1 LKNIYLVWN
10 GRTSFLKY
18 LCISF
23 SNYHYKKNDFNIM
36 NFPIYFDNNATT
48 PCDPRVVD
56 TMVPFFTQ
64 NFGNAASR
72 NHSFGWAAEE
82 AVDYAREQI
91 AKLIGADPK
100 EIILTSGA
108 TEADNLAIKGVYE
121 MYATKGN
128 HIITT
133 TIEHKAVLDTCKH
146 LEKQGAAVTYLE
158 VGEDGMINLHDLEK
172 AITPK
177 TILLA
182 IMYANNEIGTINPM
196 REIAAIAKKHGILVM
211 SDAVQAV
218 GKIPVDVNK
227 DGIDL
232 MAFTAHKMY
241 GPKGVGALY
250 VRRKN
255 PRVKVTAQ
263 MDGGGHER
271 GMRSGTLNVP
281 GIVGFGKACEICMN
295 EMEADTSRILKL
307 RNKLETELLKVEES
321 YLNGH
326 TQNRL
331 PHVANISFKHVEG
344 EGLLMGINKHIALSS
359 GSACTSASLEPSY
372 VLKALGLGDD
382 LAHSSLRFGLSR
394 FTTEE
399 EIDFTVKAVSETVHK
414 LREMSPLWEMYKEGI
429 DLNAIE
435 WAAH

>member
-1 LKNIYLVWN
+1 
-10 GRTSFLKY
+10 
-18 LCISF
+18 
-23 SNYHYKKNDFNIM
+23 M

-48 PCDPRVVD
+48 PCDPRVVE
-56 TMVPFFTQ
+56 TMVPYFTQ

-72 NHSFGWAAEE
+72 NHSFGWTAEE
-82 AVDYAREQI
+82 AVDYAREQV

-100 EIILTSGA
+100 EIIFTSGA

-121 MYATKGN
+121 MYASKGN

-146 LEKQGAAVTYLE
+146 LEKQGAEVTYLE
-158 VGEDGMINLHDLEK
+158 VDDKGMINLHELEK

-177 TILLA
+177 TILVA
-182 IMYANNEIGTINPM
+182 IMYANNEIGTINPI
-196 REIAAIAKKHGILVM
+196 REISAIARKHGVLVM
-211 SDAVQAV
+211 TDAVQAV

-263 MDGGGHER
+263 IDGGGHER

-281 GIVGFGKACEICMN
+281 GIVGFGRACEICTQ
-295 EMEADTSRILKL
+295 EMASDTERIVKL
-307 RNKLETELLKVEES
+307 RDKLENALLQVEES

-326 TQNRL
+326 QTNRL
-331 PHVANISFKHVEG
+331 PHVTNISFKHVEG

-394 FTTEE
+394 FSTEE
-399 EIDFTVKAVSETVHK
+399 EVDYTIKAVTDTVNK

-429 DLNAIE
+429 DLNSIE

>member
-1 LKNIYLVWN
+1 MLFINIFAILKKRNSNYYFIKILKN
-10 GRTSFLKY
+10 
-18 LCISF
+18 
-23 SNYHYKKNDFNIM
+23 M
-36 NFPIYFDNNATT
+36 NFPIYLDNNATT
-48 PCDPRVVD
+48 PCDPRVVE
-56 TMVPFFTQ
+56 TMVPYFTQ

-72 NHSFGWAAEE
+72 NHSFGWVAEE
-82 AVDYAREQI
+82 AVDYAREQV

-100 EIILTSGA
+100 EIIFTSGA
-108 TEADNLAIKGVYE
+108 TEGDNLAIKGVYE
-121 MYATKGN
+121 MYASKGN

-146 LEKQGAAVTYLE
+146 LEKQGAEVTYLE
-158 VGEDGMINLHDLEK
+158 VNAEGMIDLAELEK

-177 TILLA
+177 TILVA
-182 IMYANNEIGTINPM
+182 IMYANNEIGTVNPM
-196 REIAAIAKKHGILVM
+196 REISAICRKHGVLVM
-211 SDAVQAV
+211 TDGVQAV

-271 GMRSGTLNVP
+271 SMRSGTLNVP
-281 GIVGFGKACEICMN
+281 GIVGFGKACEICMH
-295 EMEADTSRILKL
+295 EMQADTERIVKL
-307 RNKLETELLKVEES
+307 RDRLENGLMQVEES

-326 TQNRL
+326 KTNRL

-344 EGLLMGINKHIALSS
+344 EGLLMGINKYIALSS

-394 FTTEE
+394 FSTEE
-399 EIDFTVKAVSETVHK
+399 EVDYTIKAVTDTVNK

-429 DLNAIE
+429 DLDSIE

>member
-1 LKNIYLVWN
+1 
-10 GRTSFLKY
+10 
-18 LCISF
+18 
-23 SNYHYKKNDFNIM
+23 M
-36 NFPIYFDNNATT
+36 NFPIYLDNNATT
-48 PCDPRVVD
+48 PCDPRVVE
-56 TMVPFFTQ
+56 TMVPYFTQ

-72 NHSFGWAAEE
+72 NHSFGWTAEE
-82 AVDYAREQI
+82 AVDYAREQV

-100 EIILTSGA
+100 EIIFTSGA
-108 TEADNLAIKGVYE
+108 TEGDNLAIKGVYE
-121 MYATKGN
+121 MYASKGN

-146 LEKQGAAVTYLE
+146 LEKQGAEVTYLE
-158 VGEDGMINLHDLEK
+158 VGPDGMINLEDLEK

-177 TILLA
+177 TILVA
-182 IMYANNEIGTINPM
+182 IMYANNEVGTVNPM
-196 REIAAIAKKHGILVM
+196 REISAIAKKHGVLVM

-263 MDGGGHER
+263 LDGGGHER

-295 EMEADTSRILKL
+295 EMASDTERIVKL
-307 RNKLETELLKVEES
+307 RDKLENGLLQLEES

-326 TQNRL
+326 KTNRL
-331 PHVANISFKHVEG
+331 PHVSNISFKHVEG
-344 EGLLMGINKHIALSS
+344 EGLLMGINKNIALSS

-399 EIDFTVKAVSETVHK
+399 EVDYTIKAVSETVLK

-429 DLNAIE
+429 DLNSIE

>member
-1 LKNIYLVWN
+1 MLKLPIYL
-10 GRTSFLKY
+10 
-18 LCISF
+18 
-23 SNYHYKKNDFNIM
+23 
-36 NFPIYFDNNATT
+36 DNNATT
-48 PCDPRVVD
+48 PMDPRVLEAM
-56 TMVPFFTQ
+56 TPYFLQ
-64 NFGNAASR
+64 HFGNAASR
-72 NHSFGWAAEE
+72 NHPFGWEAEE
-82 AVDYAREQI
+82 AVDYAREQV

-100 EIILTSGA
+100 EIIFTSGA
-108 TEADNLAIKGVYE
+108 TEGDNLGIKGVYE
-121 MYATKGN
+121 MYSAKGN
-128 HIITT
+128 HIITAT
-133 TIEHKAVLDTCKH
+133 TEHKAVLDTCKH
-146 LEKQGAAVTYLE
+146 IEKIGGEVTYLQ
-158 VGEDGMINLHDLEK
+158 VKADGLIDLKELEA
-172 AITPK
+172 AIKPT
-177 TILLA
+177 TILIA
-182 IMYANNEIGTINPM
+182 IMYANNEIGTVMPIK
-196 REIAAIAKKHGILVM
+196 EISAIARKHGVLLFT
-211 SDAVQAV
+211 DGTQAV

-281 GIVGFGKACEICMN
+281 GIVGFGKACELCMLD
-295 EMEADTSRILKL
+295 MEADSKRISKM
-307 RNKLETELLKVEES
+307 RDHLETELMKLEEA
-321 YLNGH
+321 YINGSTEH
-326 TQNRL
+326 RL
-331 PHVANISFKHVEG
+331 PHVTNISFKHVEG
-344 EGLLMGINKHIALSS
+344 EGLLMGFNKNIALSS

-394 FTTEE
+394 FTTDE
-399 EIDFTVKAVSETVHK
+399 EIEYTIKAISETVLK

-429 DLNAIE
+429 DLSTIE

>member
-1 LKNIYLVWN
+1 
-10 GRTSFLKY
+10 
-18 LCISF
+18 
-23 SNYHYKKNDFNIM
+23 M

-48 PCDPRVVD
+48 PCDPRVVE
-56 TMVPFFTQ
+56 TMLPYFTQ

-72 NHSFGWAAEE
+72 NHSFGWTAEE
-82 AVDYAREQI
+82 AVDYAREQV
-91 AKLIGADPK
+91 AQLIGADPK
-100 EIILTSGA
+100 EIIFTSGA

-121 MYATKGN
+121 MYASKGN

-133 TIEHKAVLDTCKH
+133 TIEHKAVLDACKH
-146 LEKQGAAVTYLE
+146 LEKQGAEVTYLE
-158 VGEDGMINLHDLEK
+158 VNNEGMIDLHDLEK

-177 TILLA
+177 TILVA

-196 REIAAIAKKHGILVM
+196 REISAIARKHGVLVM
-211 SDAVQAV
+211 TDAVQAV

-263 MDGGGHER
+263 IDGGGHER

-281 GIVGFGKACEICMN
+281 GIVGFGKACEICRLEMN
-295 EMEADTSRILKL
+295 TDTERITKL
-307 RNKLETELLKVEES
+307 RDKLENALLQVEES

-326 TQNRL
+326 KTNRL
-331 PHVANISFKHVEG
+331 PHVTNISFKHVEG

-394 FTTEE
+394 FSTEE
-399 EIDFTVKAVSETVHK
+399 EVDYTVKAVTDTVNK
-414 LREMSPLWEMYKEGI
+414 LREMSPLWEMFKEGI
-429 DLNAIE
+429 DLDSIE

>member
-1 LKNIYLVWN
+1 
-10 GRTSFLKY
+10 
-18 LCISF
+18 
-23 SNYHYKKNDFNIM
+23 M
-36 NFPIYFDNNATT
+36 NFPIYLDNNATT

-56 TMVPFFTQ
+56 TMIPYFTQ

-72 NHSFGWAAEE
+72 NHSFGWVAEE

-100 EIILTSGA
+100 EIIFTSGA

-121 MYATKGN
+121 MYAAKGN

-146 LEKQGAAVTYLE
+146 LEKQGAEVTYLE
-158 VGEDGMINLHDLEK
+158 VDDKGMINLQDLEK

-177 TILLA
+177 TILVA

-196 REIAAIAKKHGILVM
+196 KEISAIARKHGVLVM
-211 SDAVQAV
+211 TDAVQAV

-232 MAFTAHKMY
+232 LAFTAHKMY

-263 MDGGGHER
+263 IDGGGHER
-271 GMRSGTLNVP
+271 GMRSGTLNIP
-281 GIVGFGKACEICMN
+281 GIVGFGKACEICYN
-295 EMEADTSRILKL
+295 EMAADTARIIKL
-307 RNKLETELLKVEES
+307 RDKLENGLLQIEES

-326 TQNRL
+326 PTNRL

-394 FTTEE
+394 FSTEE
-399 EIDFTVKAVSETVHK
+399 EVDFTIKAVTDTVHK

-429 DLNAIE
+429 DLNSIE

>member
-1 LKNIYLVWN
+1 
-10 GRTSFLKY
+10 
-18 LCISF
+18 
-23 SNYHYKKNDFNIM
+23 M

-56 TMVPFFTQ
+56 TMIPYFTNQ
-64 NFGNAASR
+64 FGNAASR

-82 AVDYAREQI
+82 AVDYAREQV
-91 AKLIGADPK
+91 AALIGADPK
-100 EIILTSGA
+100 EIIFTSGA
-108 TEADNLAIKGVYE
+108 TEGDNLAIKGVFE
-121 MYATKGN
+121 MYASKGN

-146 LEKQGAAVTYLE
+146 LEKQGAEVTYLE
-158 VGEDGMINLHDLEK
+158 VDAEGMINLEELEK

-177 TILLA
+177 TILIA
-182 IMYANNEIGTINPM
+182 VMYANNEVGVINPM
-196 REIAAIAKKHGILVM
+196 REISAIARKHGVLVM

-263 MDGGGHER
+263 LDGGGHER

-281 GIVGFGKACEICMN
+281 GIVGFGKACEICRL
-295 EMEADTSRILKL
+295 EMESDTQRIQKL
-307 RNKLETELLKVEES
+307 RDKLEAGLLQVEES

-326 TQNRL
+326 KLNRL

-344 EGLLMGINKHIALSS
+344 EGLLMGINKQIALSS

-394 FTTEE
+394 FSTEE
-399 EIDFTVKAVSETVHK
+399 EVDFTIKAVTDTVNK

-429 DLNAIE
+429 DLNSIE
-435 WAAH
+435 WAHH